1 MSTITVTIKTGEE
14 VLELAVEPGQ
24 SALDVIQS
32 TGLEFSAPC
41 GGNGKCGK
49 CMVYI
54 HEGGGSGL
62 RLACRTDV
70 SDQMIIELELPATMI
85 IQEEGIVS
93 SYPPDTG
100 LEGLGVALDVGTTT
114 LACRM
119 FDRSDGSLLA
129 SAARMNPQAVYGA
142 DVISRINASVDG
154 KLENMQESLLR
165 AIDQMLDELLSITR
179 KKRRDIV
186 DFTLAGNTVMQHIAC
201 GLPPDSI
208 GVNPFIPLS
217 LFGDYHT
224 LPDMPC
230 DIWFA
235 PCVASYVGGDI
246 TAGMIAT
253 NMHTAEAKQV
263 LIDLGTNGELALGDK
278 TGITACATAAGPVF
292 EGANIYF
299 GMPALPGA
307 ISAAWDENGQLAFET
322 IGGVEPKGLCGT
334 GIIDIAAFLIKNG
347 IVDSTGYMLDADDCP
362 AYADRLGEDNG
373 MTIFYITDDKS
384 LFITQRD
391 IRNIQLGKSAV
402 YSGIM
407 VLLDEAGLGL
417 DDVARYVQCG
427 RGACADPD
435 EAPVKNQRQVFLFN
449 NRVDDSVQMLF
460 LNLHQGFLER
470 GFDGLVDVRIG
481 PLYVGVLHL
490 GLQSGND
497 NLLQF
502 GYFNADIPGF
512 INQFLGLFANAHA
525 IKALLFR
532 RIRQIVSDKTK
543 LVENCVKR
551 DKTEKQGKSEK

>member
-417 DDVARYVQCG
+417 DDVARLDIAG
-427 RGACADPD
+427 
-435 EAPVKNQRQVFLFN
+435 
-449 NRVDDSVQMLF
+449 
-460 LNLHQGFLER
+460 GF
-470 GFDGLVDVRIG
+470 GKYIN
-481 PLYVGVLHL
+481 
-490 GLQSGND
+490 LQSAAIVGIIPAEWLDRATSVGNTSAE
-497 NLLQF
+497 
-502 GYFNADIPGF
+502 GAS
-512 INQFLGLFANAHA
+512 A
-525 IKALLFR
+525 ALLSTAAR
-532 RIRQIVSDKTK
+532 ADMMA
-543 LVENCVKR
+543 LW
-551 DKTEKQGKSEK
+551 DMTEYIELSTSPRFNEFFVDYMMFPEL